1 MLNVPTWKTQV
12 TSLSE
17 KSLVRKQGIRFDPIH
32 INTQKEVNFE
42 KEKKNQEGNR
52 LSFFKKIQKCISA

>member
-1 MLNVPTWKTQV
+1 MLNAPTWKTQV
-12 TSLSE
+12 ISLSE

-42 KEKKNQEGNR
+42 KEKKNQEGKR
-52 LSFFKKIQKCISA
+52 LSFF